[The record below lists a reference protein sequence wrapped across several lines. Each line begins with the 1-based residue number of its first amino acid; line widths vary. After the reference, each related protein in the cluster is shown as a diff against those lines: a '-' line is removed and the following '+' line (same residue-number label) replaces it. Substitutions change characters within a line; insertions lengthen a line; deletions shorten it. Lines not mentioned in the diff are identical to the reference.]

1 VAPDTAKDYNTFI
14 LRVKQS
20 TKNGLGLPD
29 PEGIGNMI
37 L

>member
-1 VAPDTAKDYNTFI
+1 VAPDMAKDYNALI

-29 PEGIGNMI
+29 PEGRGNMV